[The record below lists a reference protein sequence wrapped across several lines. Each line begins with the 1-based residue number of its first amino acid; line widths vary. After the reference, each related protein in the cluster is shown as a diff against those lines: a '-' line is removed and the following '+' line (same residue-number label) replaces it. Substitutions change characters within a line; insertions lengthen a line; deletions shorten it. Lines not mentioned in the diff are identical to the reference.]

1 MSLHSRLSKAIS
13 ACIMTYLAV
22 PISCSDIVVAGEQ
35 IESARAAGAEM
46 LELRTD
52 YLNELNADALKSLLA
67 QAKATKLP
75 VIVTC
80 RDKAQ
85 GGVGDWS
92 LQLRTE
98 ILVEALNHGA
108 DFVDCE
114 YDNFLAGDAQARL
127 KEALS
132 ENKQGRL
139 ILSAH
144 NFTCPF
150 DDLEALYEEMPAA
163 CPQAIPKLV
172 YTAGHINDCFEAFDL
187 LHNKTGDVIVLCMGE
202 AGLISR
208 ILAKKLGGFLTFA
221 SVDEEHATAPGQITI
236 EQLKMLYRWDSI
248 DADTELFGVI
258 GSPVAHSL
266 SPAIFNA
273 CFSERGVN
281 GLYVPLLV
289 EGERSGFND
298 FLENILARSWLG
310 FGGFSVTI
318 PHKAHALDYVNAA
331 GEFVGPLA
339 EDIGAVN
346 TLKIGIGPRVS
357 GSNTDYAGAMDALC
371 AALKIDKHGLHDMTV
386 AVVGAGGAARAVVA
400 GLTDVGAEVTIYN
413 RTVAKARALSKEFRC
428 KYAPL
433 DALSQMEAQVVIN
446 CTSIGMYPDVDATP
460 VPAERLNADMTV
472 FDTVYNPAET
482 LLLKQAAKA
491 GAKTISGVEMFIR
504 QAMAQYK
511 LFIGTDTADP
521 PEKTMRKT
529 ILSCLSK
536 ENRIE

>member
-1 MSLHSRLSKAIS
+1 
-13 ACIMTYLAV
+13 MTYLAV
-22 PISCSDIVVAGEQ
+22 PISGSDIFAADGQ
-35 IESARAAGAEM
+35 IESALAAGAEM

-52 YLNELNADALKSLLA
+52 YLNELNTDLLKSLLVC
-67 QAKATKLP
+67 AKATKLP
-75 VIVTC
+75 IIVTC
-80 RDKAQ
+80 RDKTQ
-85 GGVGDWS
+85 GGVGDWP
-92 LQLRTE
+92 LEFRTE
-98 ILVEALNHGA
+98 ILADAAGAGA
-108 DFVDCE
+108 DFIDCE
-114 YDNFLAGDAQARL
+114 YDTFLKGDTQAKL
-127 KEALS
+127 TEAIA
-132 ENKQGRL
+132 ENKETRL

-144 NFTCPF
+144 NFAGPF
-150 DDLEALYEEMPAA
+150 DDLPALYEDIKTS

-187 LHNKTGDVIVLCMGE
+187 LRKKTGDVIVLCMGE

-221 SVDEEHATAPGQITI
+221 SVDHKSATAPGQITI
-236 EQLKMLYRWDSI
+236 EQLKNLYRWDSI

-258 GSPVAHSL
+258 GSPIAHSL

-273 CFSERGVN
+273 CFGERGVN

-289 EGERSGFND
+289 EGEKSEFND
-298 FLENILARSWLG
+298 FLENVMARSRLG

-318 PHKAHALDYVNAA
+318 PHKAHALDYVNGA
-331 GEFVGPLA
+331 GEFVEPLA

-357 GSNTDYAGAMDALC
+357 GYNTDYAGAMDALC
-371 AALKIDKHGLHDMTV
+371 ATLKIDKHGLHDMTV
-386 AVVGAGGAARAVVA
+386 TVVGAGGAARAVVA
-400 GLTDVGAEVTIYN
+400 GLADVGAKVTVYN
-413 RTVAKARALSKEFRC
+413 RTVAKARALSEEFRC

-433 DALSQMEAQVVIN
+433 DALGQMDAQVVIN

-460 VPAERLNADMTV
+460 VPTECLKAGMTV

-482 LLLKQAAKA
+482 LLLKQAAQA
-491 GAKTISGVEMFIR
+491 GATTVSGTEMFIH

-511 LFIGTDTADP
+511 LFIGTEAGEP

-529 ILSCLSK
+529 VLDQLGHTW
-536 ENRIE
+536 

>member
-1 MSLHSRLSKAIS
+1 
-13 ACIMTYLAV
+13 MTYLAV
-22 PISCSDIVVAGEQ
+22 PISAGSIITADRQ
-35 IESARAAGAEM
+35 IESATAAGAEM

-52 YLNELNADALKSLLA
+52 YLNELNTDALKSLLA
-67 QAKATKLP
+67 RAKATKLP

-85 GGVGDWS
+85 GGVGDWP
-92 LQLRTE
+92 LKLRTQ
-98 ILVEALNHGA
+98 ILVEAIKAGA

-114 YDNFLAGDAQARL
+114 YDNFLAPDTQAKL

-132 ENKQGRL
+132 QHNQARL

-144 NFTCPF
+144 NFTGPF
-150 DDLEALYEEMPAA
+150 DDLESLYEDMLAA

-187 LHNKTGDVIVLCMGE
+187 LHKKTGEVIVLCMGQ

-221 SVDEEHATAPGQITI
+221 SVDHKSATAPGQITI
-236 EQLKMLYRWDSI
+236 EQSKNLYRWDSI

-273 CFSERGVN
+273 CFSERGVS
-281 GLYVPLLV
+281 GLYLPLLV
-289 EGERSGFND
+289 EGQKSGFND
-298 FLENILARSWLG
+298 FLGNIMTRSWLG

-318 PHKAHALDYVNAA
+318 PHKAHALDYVNTA
-331 GEFVGPLA
+331 GEFVEPLA

-357 GSNTDYAGAMDALC
+357 GYNTDYAGAMDALC
-371 AALKIDKHGLHDMTV
+371 AAMNIGKHDLHSVKV

-400 GLTDVGAEVTIYN
+400 GLADVGAKVTIYN
-413 RTVAKARALSKEFRC
+413 RTVAKAQALSEEFKCR
-428 KYAPL
+428 YAPL
-433 DALSQMEAQVVIN
+433 DALGRMDAQVVIN
-446 CTSIGMYPDVDATP
+446 CTSIGMYPDVDKAP
-460 VPAERLNADMTV
+460 VPPDCLKADMTV

-482 LLLKQAAKA
+482 LLLKQASGA
-491 GAKTISGVEMFIR
+491 GAKTVSGVEMFIR

-511 LFIGTDTADP
+511 LFVGAETGEP

-529 ILSCLSK
+529 VLDQLGTQ
-536 ENRIE
+536 

>member
-1 MSLHSRLSKAIS
+1 
-13 ACIMTYLAV
+13 MTYLAV
-22 PISCSDIVVAGEQ
+22 PISGSDITAAGGQ
-35 IESARAAGAEM
+35 IESAKATGAEM

-52 YLNELNADALKSLLA
+52 YLNELNTEAVKALLDNAKSG
-67 QAKATKLP
+67 KLP

-85 GGVGDWS
+85 GGAGDWP
-92 LQLRTE
+92 LELRTE
-98 ILVEALNHGA
+98 VLAEAARAGT
-108 DFVDCE
+108 DFIDCE
-114 YDNFLAGDAQARL
+114 YDTFLKGDTQAKLTEAIAGH
-127 KEALS
+127 KET
-132 ENKQGRL
+132 RL

-144 NFTCPF
+144 NFAGPF
-150 DDLEALYEEMPAA
+150 DDLPALYEDIRTS

-187 LHNKTGDVIVLCMGE
+187 LHKKTGDVIVLCMGE

-208 ILAKKLGGFLTFA
+208 ILAKKLGGFVTFA
-221 SVDEEHATAPGQITI
+221 SVDEESATAPGQITV
-236 EQLKMLYRWDSI
+236 EQMKKLYRWDSI
-248 DADTELFGVI
+248 NAETELFGVI
-258 GSPVAHSL
+258 GNPVAHSL

-273 CFSERGVN
+273 CFSERAVN
-281 GLYVPLLV
+281 GLYLPLLV
-289 EGERSGFND
+289 EGQKNNFNN
-298 FLENILARSWLG
+298 FLENIVTRSRLD

-318 PHKAHALDYVNAA
+318 PHKTHVLDYVNGA
-331 GEFVGPLA
+331 GEFVEPLA

-357 GSNTDYAGAMDALC
+357 GYNTDYAGAMDALC
-371 AALKIDKHGLHDMTV
+371 AALKIDKHGLHNMAV

-400 GLTDVGAEVTIYN
+400 GLADVGAKVTVYN
-413 RTVAKARALSKEFRC
+413 RTVAKAQALSEEFKCR
-428 KYAPL
+428 YAPL
-433 DALSQMEAQVVIN
+433 DALSQMDAQVVIN
-446 CTSIGMYPDVDATP
+446 CTSIGMYPDIEATP
-460 VPAERLNADMTV
+460 VRAECLKSGMTV

-511 LFIGTDTADP
+511 LFIGTEAGEP

-529 ILSCLSK
+529 ILEHLGK
-536 ENRIE
+536 V